1 MKIIIAGAGNVG
13 THLAKLLSREKQDI
27 ILMDDDEEKLTA
39 LSSNFDLLTVT
50 ASPSSISGLKE
61 VGVKEADLFIAVTPD
76 ESRNMTACMLAT
88 NLGAK
93 KTVARIDN
101 YEYLLPKNKE
111 FFQKL
116 GVDSLIYPEMLAA
129 KEIVSSMRMSWVR
142 QWWEF
147 CGGALILIGTKM
159 REKAEILNIPLYEL
173 GGPNIPYH
181 VVAIKRGTETIIPRG
196 DDVIKL
202 HDIVYFTTTRK
213 YIPYIRKIAG
223 YKGYIAGKEDYAD
236 VRNVMIMG
244 GSRIAVRT
252 AQYVPDY
259 MQVKI
264 VDNDINRCNRL
275 TELLDDKTMI
285 INGDGRDMDL
295 LIEEGLKN
303 TEAFVALT
311 GNSETNIL
319 ACLAAKRMGVEK
331 TVAEV
336 ENIDYIG
343 MAESLDIGTVINKK
357 MIAASHIYQMM
368 LDADVSNVKCL
379 TFANADVAEFTV
391 PAGAKI
397 TKHFIK
403 DLGLPKGT
411 TIGGMIR
418 NGEGVLVTGDTLIQ
432 PGDHVV
438 VFCLSMMI
446 KKIEKFFN

>member
-223 YKGYIAGKEDYAD
+223 KEDYAD

-336 ENIDYIG
+336 EIIDYIG

>member
-1 MKIIIAGAGNVG
+1 MKIIIAGAGAVG
-13 THLAKLLSREKQDI
+13 THLAKLLSRERQDI
-27 ILMDDDEEKLTA
+27 ILIDDNEEKLST
-39 LSSNFDLLTVT
+39 LSANFDLMTVC

-61 VGVKEADLFIAVTPD
+61 VGVGESDLFIAVTPD
-76 ESRNMTACMLAT
+76 ESRNITACMIAR

-129 KEIVSSMRMSWVR
+129 KEIVSSMRMSWIR

-159 REKAEILNIPLYEL
+159 RESAEILNIPLQQL
-173 GGPNIPYH
+173 KGANTPYH
-181 VVAIKRGTETIIPRG
+181 IVAIKRGNETIIPRG
-196 DDVIKL
+196 NDVIKL
-202 HDIVYFTTTRK
+202 YDIVYFTTTRK

-223 YKGYIAGKEDYAD
+223 KEDYAD
-236 VRNVMIMG
+236 VRNVMVMG

-264 VDNDINRCNRL
+264 VEQDVSRCNRL
-275 TELLDDKTMI
+275 TELLDDRIMI
-285 INGDGRDMDL
+285 INGDGRDMNL
-295 LIEEGLKN
+295 LAEEGLKN

-319 ACLAAKRMGVEK
+319 ACLAAKRIGVNK

-336 ENIDYIG
+336 ENIDYIS

-368 LDADVSNVKCL
+368 LDADVSNVKSL

-391 PAGAKI
+391 KADSKIAK
-397 TKHFIK
+397 HLVK

-411 TIGGMIR
+411 TIGGLIR
-418 NGEGVLVTGDTLIQ
+418 NGEGIVVSGDTLIRA
-432 PGDHVV
+432 GDHVV
-438 VFCLSMMI
+438 VFCLNMMI

>member
-1 MKIIIAGAGNVG
+1 MKIIIAGAGAVG

-27 ILMDDDEEKLTA
+27 ILIDDNEERMST
-39 LSSNFDLLTVT
+39 LSSNFDLMTVN
-50 ASPSSISGLKE
+50 ASPTSIKGLKE
-61 VGVKEADLFIAVTPD
+61 VGAGEADLFIAVTPD
-76 ESRNMTACMLAT
+76 ESRNITACMLAT
-88 NLGAK
+88 NLGAV
-93 KTVARIDN
+93 KTVGRIDN

-129 KEIVSSMRMSWVR
+129 KEIVSSIRMSWVR

-147 CGGALILIGTKM
+147 CGGALILIG
-159 REKAEILNIPLYEL
+159 AEL
-173 GGPNIPYH
+173 PYH
-181 VVAIKRGTETIIPRG
+181 VVAIKRGNETLIPRG
-196 DDVIKL
+196 DDVVKL

-213 YIPYIRKIAG
+213 FVPYIRK
-223 YKGYIAGKEDYAD
+223 IAGKEDYAD

-264 VDNDINRCNRL
+264 VDNDLNRCNRL

-319 ACLAAKRMGVEK
+319 ACLAAKRMGVRK

-391 PAGAKI
+391 KAGSKI
-397 TKHFIK
+397 TKHPVK

-411 TIGGMIR
+411 TIGGLIR
-418 NGEGVLVTGDTLIQ
+418 NGEGVVVMGNTQIQ

-438 VFCLSMMI
+438 VFCLNMMI
-446 KKIEKFFN
+446 KKIEKYFN

>member
-147 CGGALILIGTKM
+147 CRGALILIGTKM

-213 YIPYIRKIAG
+213 YIPYIRK
-223 YKGYIAGKEDYAD
+223 IAGKEDYAD

>member
-27 ILMDDDEEKLTA
+27 ILMDDDEEKLSA
-39 LSSNFDLLTVT
+39 LSSNFDLLTVA

-147 CGGALILIGTKM
+147 CGGALVLIGTKM
-159 REKAEILNIPLYEL
+159 RKKAEILNIPLHQL
-173 GGPNIPYH
+173 GGPTIPYH
-181 VVAIKRGTETIIPRG
+181 VVN
-196 DDVIKL
+196 
-202 HDIVYFTTTRK
+202 DIVYFTTTRK
-213 YIPYIRKIAG
+213 YIPYIRK
-223 YKGYIAGKEDYAD
+223 IAGKEDYAD

-397 TKHFIK
+397 TKHLIK

-418 NGEGVLVTGDTLIQ
+418 NGEGILVTGDTLVQ

>member
-13 THLAKLLSREKQDI
+13 THLAKLLSRERQDI
-27 ILMDDDEEKLTA
+27 ILMDDDEEKLST
-39 LSSNFDLLTVT
+39 LSNNFDLMTVT
-50 ASPSSISGLKE
+50 TSPSSISGLKE

-76 ESRNMTACMLAT
+76 ESRNMTACMLAH
-88 NLGAK
+88 NLGAM

-147 CGGALILIGTKM
+147 CGGALILIGAKM
-159 REKAEILNIPLYEL
+159 REKAEILDIPLYQL
-173 GGPNIPYH
+173 GSPNIPYH

-196 DDVIKL
+196 DDAIKL
-202 HDIVYFTTTRK
+202 NDIVYFTTTRK
-213 YIPYIRKIAG
+213 YIPYIRK
-223 YKGYIAGKEDYAD
+223 IAGKEDYAD

-264 VDNDINRCNRL
+264 VDNDLNRCNRL
-275 TELLDDKTMI
+275 TELLDDRTMI

-319 ACLAAKRMGVEK
+319 ACLAAKRMGVNK

-391 PAGAKI
+391 KADSKI
-397 TKHFIK
+397 TKHLIK

-418 NGEGVLVTGDTLIQ
+418 NGEGILVTGDTLVRA
-432 PGDHVV
+432 GDHVV

-446 KKIEKFFN
+446 KKIEKYFN